1 MNICKYANA
10 IDKLVWR
17 CHKLKSPHDV
27 KIHIRKDSIFE
38 SFKIN
43 ITILYFLL
51 FFFFTENISINNSY
65 EKCKIF
71 CQDIG
76 EGSITPVSIG
86 KFFACVRDKILK
98 KMHIKWK
105 KDLLAIEINPEL
117 GYPSVEI
124 DESKIISSGNEIFR
138 IFGLID
144 RQTKDAQIRGVLNNR
159 TKERL
164 LPIVKEY
171 INTYV
176 DDEEEQHSIRTR
188 VFSDFFSSD
197 QINDFDNL
205 GFILKKVNHNV
216 WFGAGLLLTN
226 TIE

>member
-1 MNICKYANA
+1 MQIQQINQYGDA
-10 IDKLVWR
+10 INR
-17 CHKLKSPHDV
+17 NPPHDV
-27 KIHIRKDSIFE
+27 IIHIRKDSIFE

-43 ITILYFLL
+43 INILYFLL
-51 FFFFTENISINNSY
+51 FFCFTENISINDSY

-86 KFFACVRDKILK
+86 KFFACIRDKIRK

-117 GYPSVEI
+117 GYPSIEI
-124 DESKIISSGNEIFR
+124 DESKIISSGNEIFWM
-138 IFGLID
+138 FGLID
-144 RQTKDAQIRGVLNNR
+144 RQTKDARIRCVLNNR

-164 LPIVKEY
+164 LPLVKEY

-176 DDEEEQHSIRTR
+176 DDEEEQYSIRTR
-188 VFSDFFSSD
+188 VFSDSFSSY

-205 GFILKKVNHNV
+205 DFILKKVNHSV
-216 WFGAGLLLTN
+216 
-226 TIE
+226 